1 MRGNIESMQT
11 EADHTLSLLDSI
23 ETVAEIFDLLGVAI
37 LVVGIG
43 IATLLF
49 ISSLVIPAQ
58 AVPAIKKFKIRI
70 GRAMLLG
77 LEVLIAADI
86 VKTVALE
93 PTIDNVAALGLLVI
107 VRTFLSWT
115 LALEIEGHWPWQANK
130 KKAVANANQHEQ

>member
-1 MRGNIESMQT
+1 MRGNIEAMQT
-11 EADHTLSLLDSI
+11 EAEHSLSLLDSI

-37 LVVGIG
+37 LVVGTG
-43 IATLLF
+43 VATLLF
-49 ISSLVIPAQ
+49 FSSLIKTAQ
-58 AVPAIKKFKIRI
+58 PVPAIKRFKVHI

-93 PTIDNVAALGLLVI
+93 PTIDNMAALGLLVI

-130 KKAVANANQHEQ
+130 KKAVASANQHEQ